1 MGVLL
6 AILAVLL
13 FSLIIFVHEFGH
25 FITAKLSGVRVNE
38 FAIGMGPKLFGFQKG
53 ETAYSIRLLP
63 IGGYCAMEGEDE
75 ESEDEHAF
83 GKAKVWKRIIIVAA
97 GAFMNIVIGLVM
109 MFFLQI
115 QQPVFMTPQI
125 AEFPEGSALQSAGLQ
140 VDDTFYSVDGYR
152 IYTARD
158 LSFALALADPNS
170 VDIQVQRGGQ
180 VLSFDDVALKTVD
193 SNGQQVVQLDFYV
206 YPEERTVF
214 SILKNTFT
222 ETVSVV
228 RMVWASLAGLVTGR
242 FGLNEM
248 AGPVGTAQA
257 ITQAASA
264 GLETGF
270 LDAFNNILMMMTV
283 ITVNLGIVNLL
294 PLPALDGGRLV
305 FLIIEGIRRKPVPA
319 KYEGW
324 VHAAG
329 FVALMAFMV
338 VITFNDIVRLI
349 TGGSFG

>member
-6 AILAVLL
+6 AILAILL
-13 FSLIIFVHEFGH
+13 FSLIVFMHELGH
-25 FITAKLSGVRVNE
+25 FATAKLSGVRVNE
-38 FAIGMGPKLFGFQKG
+38 FAVGMGPKLFGFQKG
-53 ETAYSIRLLP
+53 ETMYSIRLLP

-75 ESEDEHAF
+75 DSEDEHAF

-109 MFFLQI
+109 MFCLQI
-115 QQPVFMTPQI
+115 QQPVFLTPQI
-125 AEFPEGSALQSAGLQ
+125 ADFADGSALQAVGLQ
-140 VDDTFYSVDGYR
+140 AGDTFYSVDGYR

-158 LSFALALADPNS
+158 LSFSLALADPNS
-170 VDIQVQRGGQ
+170 VDIQVERDGQ
-180 VLSFDDVALKTVD
+180 VLSFDDVALKTVESD
-193 SNGQQVVQLDFYV
+193 GQQVVQLDFYV
-206 YPEERTVF
+206 YPEQRTVL
-214 SILKNTFT
+214 SILKNTVT

-228 RMVWASLAGLVTGR
+228 RMVWVSLVGLVTGR

-257 ITQAASA
+257 ITQAASV

-305 FLIIEGIRRKPVPA
+305 FLIIEEIRRKPVPA

-338 VITFNDIVRLI
+338 LITFNDIVRLI

>member
-6 AILAVLL
+6 AILAILL
-13 FSLIIFVHEFGH
+13 FSLIVFMHELGH
-25 FITAKLSGVRVNE
+25 FATAKLSGVRVNE
-38 FAIGMGPKLFGFQKG
+38 FAVGMGPKLFGFQKG
-53 ETAYSIRLLP
+53 ETMYSIRLLP

-75 ESEDEHAF
+75 DSEDEHAF

-109 MFFLQI
+109 MFCLQI
-115 QQPVFMTPQI
+115 QQPVFLTPQI
-125 AEFPEGSALQSAGLQ
+125 ADFADGSALQAVGLQ
-140 VDDTFYSVDGYR
+140 AGDTFYSVDGYR

-158 LSFALALADPNS
+158 LSFSLALADPNS
-170 VDIQVQRGGQ
+170 VDIQVERDGQ
-180 VLSFDDVALKTVD
+180 VLSFDDVALKTVESD
-193 SNGQQVVQLDFYV
+193 GQQVVQLDFYV
-206 YPEERTVF
+206 YPEQRTVL
-214 SILKNTFT
+214 SILKNTVT

-228 RMVWASLAGLVTGR
+228 RMVWVSLVGLVTGR

-270 LDAFNNILMMMTV
+270 LDAFNTILMMMTV

-305 FLIIEGIRRKPVPA
+305 FLIIEAIRRKPVPA

-338 VITFNDIVRLI
+338 LITFNDIVRLI

>member
-6 AILAVLL
+6 AILAILL
-13 FSLIIFVHEFGH
+13 FSLIVFMHELGH
-25 FITAKLSGVRVNE
+25 FATAKLSGVRVNE
-38 FAIGMGPKLFGFQKG
+38 FAVGMGPKLFGFQKG
-53 ETAYSIRLLP
+53 ETMYSIRLLP

-75 ESEDEHAF
+75 DSEDEHAF

-109 MFFLQI
+109 MFCLQI
-115 QQPVFMTPQI
+115 QQPVFLTPQI
-125 AEFPEGSALQSAGLQ
+125 ADFADGSALQAVGLQ
-140 VDDTFYSVDGYR
+140 AGDTFYSVDGYR

-158 LSFALALADPNS
+158 LSFSLALADPNS
-170 VDIQVQRGGQ
+170 VDIQVERDGQ
-180 VLSFDDVALKTVD
+180 VLSFDDVALKTVESD
-193 SNGQQVVQLDFYV
+193 GQQVVQLDFYV
-206 YPEERTVF
+206 YPEQRTVL
-214 SILKNTFT
+214 SILKNTVT

-228 RMVWASLAGLVTGR
+228 RMVWVSLVGLVTGR

-257 ITQAASA
+257 ITQAASV

-305 FLIIEGIRRKPVPA
+305 FLIIEAIRRKPVPA

-338 VITFNDIVRLI
+338 LITFNDIVRLI